1 MLSRIFNPADAPL
14 EDRAISF
21 QTIFGSGGDL
31 MMTTPSGVTMNQ
43 DESMKLATVYACV
56 RIIADSISTLPV
68 DTFVRRD
75 GTRTPFRPRPDWLDM
90 PEVGV
95 QRTEHFQQVLVSLLL
110 DGNSFTRILRDDQG
124 IAGLAVLNPRHV
136 DIRLNRVNRRPEYVY
151 DNREV
156 IPYEDMIHI
165 TELRLPGEL
174 RGRSR
179 IDMVKDTLG
188 LAKALDVFAQLFF
201 GQGSQVGGIIEYPG
215 NLTREQA
222 KDLADSFELYHKSV
236 RRSHRP
242 GVLFGGAKFTKTSV
256 EPNEAQMLESRQ
268 FAVEEIARTFRV
280 PPAMIGV
287 TTPGAMSYA
296 SVEQNGIHYV
306 THTIR
311 PLTVKIEDAY
321 SRLLPGVAFLK
332 FNVDALQRGDQA
344 SRYSAHASALVNGW
358 ASINDIRRIEDM
370 PPVEGGDVYRV
381 PLANVD
387 LDAANLTELEK
398 KAGIAQRLIISGFDP
413 AETLAALNL
422 PPIAHTGVPSTQL
435 QQLIQLDPNDP
446 KAAYPV
452 DGEGA

>member
-1 MLSRIFNPADAPL
+1 MLSRIFNPAAEPL

-31 MMTTPSGVTMNQ
+31 MVTTPAGVTMNQ

-56 RIIADSISTLPV
+56 RLIADSISTLPV
-68 DTFVRRD
+68 DTFIRRD
-75 GTRTPFRPRPDWLDM
+75 GTRTPFRPRPEWLDM

-95 QRTEHFQQVLVSLLL
+95 ARTEHFQQVLVSLLL

-124 IAGLAVLNPRHV
+124 VAGLAVLNPRHV
-136 DIRLNRVNRRPEYVY
+136 EIRLNRVTRRPEYVY
-151 DNREV
+151 DNRHV

-174 RGRSR
+174 RGKSR

-188 LAKALDVFAQLFF
+188 LAKALDIFAQLFF

-222 KDLADSFELYHKSV
+222 KDLADSFELNHKSV

-280 PPAMIGV
+280 PPSMIGS

-296 SVEQNGIHYV
+296 SVEQNGIHFV
-306 THTIR
+306 QHTIR
-311 PLTVKIEDAY
+311 PYTVKIEDAY

-344 SRYSAHASALVNGW
+344 SRYAAHASALVNGW
-358 ASINDIRRIEDM
+358 SSINEIRRIEDM
-370 PPVEGGDVYRV
+370 PPVEDGDVYRV
-381 PLANVD
+381 PLANVN

-398 KAGIAQRLIISGFDP
+398 KSSIVQRLIFSGFDP
-413 AETLAALNL
+413 AEILAALGL

-435 QQLIQLDPNDP
+435 QPLSQLDPEDP

-452 DGEGA
+452 DGEA